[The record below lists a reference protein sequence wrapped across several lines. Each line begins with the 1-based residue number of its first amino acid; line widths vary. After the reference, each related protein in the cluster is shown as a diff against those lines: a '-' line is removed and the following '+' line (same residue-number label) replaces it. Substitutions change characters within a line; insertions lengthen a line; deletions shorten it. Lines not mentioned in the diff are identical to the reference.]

1 MHFSLRNL
9 FLQRRFASLQK
20 DAMGAHLRIF
30 FVLEVAASDTDSSTS
45 VARDKAYQYHDL
57 TCVTL
62 AF

>member
-20 DAMGAHLRIF
+20 DAMGAQLRIF
-30 FVLEVAASDTDSSTS
+30 FVLEFAASRTDSSTS
-45 VARDKAYQYHDL
+45 IAGDKFYEYHGL